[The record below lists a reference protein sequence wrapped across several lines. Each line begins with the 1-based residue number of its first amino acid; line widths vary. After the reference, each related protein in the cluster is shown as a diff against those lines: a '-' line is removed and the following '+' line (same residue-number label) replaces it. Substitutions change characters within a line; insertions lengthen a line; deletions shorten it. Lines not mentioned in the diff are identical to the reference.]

1 MCRCLASVQSENLF
15 HHFLSS
21 IAMCV
26 STEDT
31 ITQID
36 DCLL

>member
-1 MCRCLASVQSENLF
+1 MCRCLASMQSESL
-15 HHFLSS
+15 FLSS